1 MTLQHYIGGLEGLG
15 PVEFDKRVFADE
27 WEKRIFGIHVTV
39 RGLSTSNRRPARF
52 RRLFDHSN
60 SVSTFFTVCCSVYD
74 STTGFSGSMMT
85 IAFKGNHF

>member
-60 SVSTFFTVCCSVYD
+60 SVSTFLLFAVRYMIQPLVFP
-74 STTGFSGSMMT
+74 GQ
-85 IAFKGNHF
+85 